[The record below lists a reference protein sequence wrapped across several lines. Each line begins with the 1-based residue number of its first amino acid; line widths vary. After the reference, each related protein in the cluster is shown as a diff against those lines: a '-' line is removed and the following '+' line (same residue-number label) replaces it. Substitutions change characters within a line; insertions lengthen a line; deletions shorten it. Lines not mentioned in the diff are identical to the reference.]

1 MLQSARFYFV
11 CPIRSH
17 AVTRKLSPEVAEGI
31 SRMGPPR
38 ACGLELGHGVAL
50 DDLNAKMLEEVLEET
65 LGPCPF
71 ADCWPQEDPAQEPG
85 TCWLLPSDIGA
96 KAKKVKLEVV
106 AQPGELAQ
114 TQVIR
119 GFLPL
124 PQKPLSI
131 HVLFARHVMCD
142 YTPTH
147 PNRLPK
153 SRWTSIDQL
162 AFQLAKYAPA
172 EMEKLGCRGLKQM
185 ITTWFADHPA
195 FVGLPFIIGS

>member
-1 MLQSARFYFV
+1 
-11 CPIRSH
+11 
-17 AVTRKLSPEVAEGI
+17 
-31 SRMGPPR
+31 MGPPR
-38 ACGLELGHGVAL
+38 ASGLELGHGVAL

-85 TCWLLPSDIGA
+85 TCWLLPSDIGVHDGA
-96 KAKKVKLEVV
+96 KAKKVKLEAV

-114 TQVIR
+114 SQVIR

-124 PQKPLSI
+124 PQRPLSI

-142 YTPTH
+142 YTPVH

-195 FVGLPFIIGS
+195 GRGRPPGPGRVGNQKTPEPRLAVAAP